1 MNRETRIKQL
11 QQRLAITTSSVRSSL
26 ARMIARYELMSD
38 AEFDTHWARCLN
50 KAQKM
55 ISERSNTD
63 AKV

>member
-11 QQRLAITTSSVRSSL
+11 QQRLAITTSPVRQAL

-38 AEFDTHWARCLN
+38 IEFDTHWAMCLN

-55 ISERSNTD
+55 ISEQDNTD
-63 AKV
+63 A